1 MVFCD
6 QIRSTSA
13 STTCSRAT
21 PRRRRLSRSASRTTT
36 PRRTSASVSPAPSTW
51 KLKQAYSEVK
61 VMLDFSNTCLFGM
74 ILLTYENTLL
84 RSKLLSDAPFLSPL
98 LQMSL
103 KVQESRK
110 SIFMLAL
117 QPWNLLHFL
126 IMGVDCAALGPAL
139 GTL

>member
-1 MVFCD
+1 
-6 QIRSTSA
+6 
-13 STTCSRAT
+13 
-21 PRRRRLSRSASRTTT
+21 
-36 PRRTSASVSPAPSTW
+36 
-51 KLKQAYSEVK
+51 
-61 VMLDFSNTCLFGM
+61 MLDFSNTCLSGM

>member
-1 MVFCD
+1 
-6 QIRSTSA
+6 
-13 STTCSRAT
+13 
-21 PRRRRLSRSASRTTT
+21 
-36 PRRTSASVSPAPSTW
+36 
-51 KLKQAYSEVK
+51 
-61 VMLDFSNTCLFGM
+61 MLDFSNTCLSGM

-110 SIFMLAL
+110 SIFMMAL
-117 QPWNLLHFL
+117 QPWKLLHFL
-126 IMGVDCAALGPAL
+126 LMGLDCAALGQAL